1 MTILMNM
8 LSSGQE
14 SLKRQNADGNTLNLG
29 KFDTRNYWNMAA
41 KMNCG
46 VSTNMIVAI
55 R

>member
-1 MTILMNM
+1 M
-8 LSSGQE
+8 LSSGKE
-14 SLKRQNADGNTLNLG
+14 SLKRRNADGNTPNLG
-29 KFDTRNYWNMAA
+29 KFNTRNHWNMAA